1 MSITVADT
9 CYITCPKTRLK
20 VRLEYLEEGWLGKS
34 QHRMQGVI
42 FRYDPENDSKNKIK
56 EVLETDI
63 VARLEGCW
71 HDQIYFTLGSKPFDK
86 SVSDSFR

>member
-1 MSITVADT
+1 
-9 CYITCPKTRLK
+9 
-20 VRLEYLEEGWLGKS
+20 
-34 QHRMQGVI
+34 MQGVI